1 MKHLSTTVAVYD
13 DLEAAEADWAELEKF
28 AGSGVVELADAA
40 LVARHDDAI
49 TPVKRHSHR
58 GWGKGAIA
66 GAVVGI
72 LFPPAVVGGAVV
84 GAAGGGLLATLNRSL
99 DRHDIHEM
107 GDVMR
112 QGTLALVVLTT
123 ADTAPALADIL
134 QHATRS
140 LTKAS
145 STAEDV
151 MASLEADDKGPG

>member
-1 MKHLSTTVAVYD
+1 MNHLSTTVAVYD
-13 DLEAAEADWAELEKF
+13 DLEAAEADWDELEKK
-28 AGSGVVELADAA
+28 AGRGVVDLADAA
-40 LVARHDDAI
+40 LVTRHDDAI

-72 LFPPAVVGGAVV
+72 LFPPSVVAGTVV
-84 GAAGGGLLATLNRSL
+84 GAAGGGVFATLNRSL

-107 GDVMR
+107 GEVMR

-123 ADTAPALADIL
+123 ADTAPALPDIL
-134 QHATRS
+134 KHATRS
-140 LTKAS
+140 LTKSS

-151 MASLEADDKGPG
+151 MAALEADDETS